1 MHFSMN
7 KMNQIPQPKVNSEI
21 KPLPIPDST
30 LHTYNSIPKPQNNPA
45 DLVAITVNNGDGKL
59 LEYSQHPIGIRCVI
73 NNNFSIIHGGKL
85 QLKILDPN
93 TNIECFIDITGEIR
107 NKIINMITNNY

>member
-1 MHFSMN
+1 MLFSTI
-7 KMNQIPQPKVNSEI
+7 KMTSIPKPQVNSEI
-21 KPLPIPDST
+21 KPLPIPDSI

>member
-1 MHFSMN
+1 MN
-7 KMNQIPQPKVNSEI
+7 KMNQIPQISTKPEI
-21 KPLPIPDST
+21 KPVPIVD
-30 LHTYNSIPKPQNNPA
+30 LQHHTYNTRQNTSINPA
-45 DLVAITVNNGDGKL
+45 DLVSVTVNNADGKL

-85 QLKILDPN
+85 QLRILDPN
-93 TNIECFIDITGEIR
+93 TNIECFIDVTGEIK